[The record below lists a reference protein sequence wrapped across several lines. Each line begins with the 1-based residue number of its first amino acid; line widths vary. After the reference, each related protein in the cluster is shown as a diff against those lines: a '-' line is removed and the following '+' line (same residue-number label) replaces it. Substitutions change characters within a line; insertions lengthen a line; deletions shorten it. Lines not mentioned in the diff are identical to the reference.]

1 MKWSMH
7 LSCNGV
13 YSSGVESIRNNSNNN
28 AYFLL
33 CSHRAPSDR
42 SLLHS
47 VGSCTILLKLHSNS
61 RHSWEQ
67 NGALSARSRQ
77 CHLVQSAY
85 KILHLPAAQENGRDT
100 DNTQEGSR
108 SPATALW
115 FEEKR
120 LCLPDTWS
128 CYRGGMLWGAL
139 WPLLLCVC
147 INTTAVVIIIA
158 NTRVI

>member
-1 MKWSMH
+1 MPISYSVLTEH
-7 LSCNGV
+7 LL
-13 YSSGVESIRNNSNNN
+13 ID
-28 AYFLL
+28 L
-33 CSHRAPSDR
+33 CCTRSAHAPSY
-42 SLLHS
+42 SN
-47 VGSCTILLKLHSNS
+47 CTAIPG
-61 RHSWEQ
+61 HSWEQ

-85 KILHLPAAQENGRDT
+85 KILHLPAAKENGRDT
-100 DNTQEGSR
+100 DNIQEGTR

-139 WPLLLCVC
+139 WPPLLCVC
-147 INTTAVVIIIA
+147 INTTAVVMIIA
-158 NTRVI
+158 NTQVI